1 MAKKNKYFS
10 QILKHKQL
18 YKCMHFIYLIF
29 KIVLRPIT
37 VKMKQKKSV
46 PYNTVSQIVNIIN
59 IKKVEQKDMVIDF
72 FFVTLQIV

>member
-1 MAKKNKYFS
+1 MF
-10 QILKHKQL
+10 
-18 YKCMHFIYLIF
+18 FICLIF
-29 KIVLRPIT
+29 KIVLRPIN

-46 PYNTVSQIVNIIN
+46 SYNTVSQIVNIIN

>member
-1 MAKKNKYFS
+1 
-10 QILKHKQL
+10 
-18 YKCMHFIYLIF
+18 
-29 KIVLRPIT
+29 
-37 VKMKQKKSV
+37 MKQKKSV